1 MILLS
6 DESIGRR
13 PMETFTK
20 LLCVQRRLHVQW
32 EAVLSPT
39 EAKVRGLVAWIAG
52 RRGTE
57 FLKPI
62 DEAIHGMVA
71 SHRAV
76 MKVNA

>member
-1 MILLS
+1 
-6 DESIGRR
+6 
-13 PMETFTK
+13 MENFSY
-20 LLCVQRRLHVQW
+20 CCASSEGWHVQW

-39 EAKVRGLVAWIAG
+39 EAKVRSLVAWIAG